1 MNNENLVWLVQ
12 TYVTRQLLHI
22 LCQMTCS
29 LHAHELLSNYYVM
42 MLWCLFKSQSLLCLD
57 VDDSPKIF
65 MKVSEMI
72 LLPPLFSP
80 CERFYLGTHACT
92 HMPRQDIE
100 VSFSFFFS
108 SSNASQATGP
118 ADNTRLDYRNNILY
132 FFAYCCPDSR
142 LGR

>member
-100 VSFSFFFS
+100 VSFSFFFLQLQRFTGRWS
-108 SSNASQATGP
+108 SRQHTI
-118 ADNTRLDYRNNILY
+118 RLSKQYSILL
-132 FFAYCCPDSR
+132 CVLLS
-142 LGR
+142 